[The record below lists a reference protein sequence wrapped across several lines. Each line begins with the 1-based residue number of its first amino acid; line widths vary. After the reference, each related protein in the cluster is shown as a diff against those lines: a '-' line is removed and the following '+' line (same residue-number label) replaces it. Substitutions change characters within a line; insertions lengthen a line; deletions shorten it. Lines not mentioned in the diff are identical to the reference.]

1 MPGPARGAM
10 ARGPNEGPHTGRRA
24 YSTAGHGL
32 QPLLYP

>member
-1 MPGPARGAM
+1 MPSP

-32 QPLLYP
+32 QSLLYP